1 MLPFV
6 SFYNRVADPNLLLL
20 HYYLLLKIS
29 GGHRDPPL
37 QPQRQIIIYKDETQK
52 MHQKFNF
59 KTSDAFTNSIGFSK
73 IMFFTAPDFFTS

>member
-1 MLPFV
+1 M
-6 SFYNRVADPNLLLL
+6 
-20 HYYLLLKIS
+20 K
-29 GGHRDPPL
+29 
-37 QPQRQIIIYKDETQK
+37 IIIYKNETQK